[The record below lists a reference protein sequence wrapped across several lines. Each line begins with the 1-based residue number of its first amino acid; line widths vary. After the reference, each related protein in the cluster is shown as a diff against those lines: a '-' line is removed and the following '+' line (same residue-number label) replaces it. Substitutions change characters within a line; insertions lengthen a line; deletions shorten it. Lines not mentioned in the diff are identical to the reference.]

1 MSDVF
6 VEHKGT
12 LSPQWMEQAWREGI
26 EDNEKGCK
34 TQTNRDGGRRRG
46 GRGEEGMWT
55 CCEVGLT
62 GLCEIFGF

>member
-34 TQTNRDGGRRRG
+34 TQTETEGEGEEAGERRG
-46 GRGEEGMWT
+46 CGHVVR
-55 CCEVGLT
+55 
-62 GLCEIFGF
+62 